1 MNFLFVYLLY
11 SKNDYNSTDTSVEGN
26 LRVVIYI
33 SDYCVG
39 FKYSLS
45 TLIKSYVLSVHNFLK
60 CSLFLNEMVL
70 KIIEIS
76 NINKEKSK

>member
-33 SDYCVG
+33 SDYCV
-39 FKYSLS
+39 
-45 TLIKSYVLSVHNFLK
+45 V
-60 CSLFLNEMVL
+60 
-70 KIIEIS
+70 S
-76 NINKEKSK
+76 NTVYPHSSSHMY